1 MDEVRKTTGWTEERA
16 KRALD
21 LLLSKGMAWLDVHQ
35 GNELYWFPSVWR
47 ESAESADNTDETGA
61 EY

>member
-1 MDEVRKTTGWTEERA
+1 MDEARNTTGWTEERA

-35 GNELYWFPSVWR
+35 GNELCWFPSVWK
-47 ESAESADNTDETGA
+47 ESAGSADETGGA
-61 EY
+61 GY